1 MDSKKNNFNHRKLWK
16 RLLNPISG
24 IDKRKWWKSKS
35 RPSSA
40 SSYTVST
47 YGVIRVNHFIPPT
60 HKRRNLVQKK
70 WLNNRRKKV
79 KSTHI
84 SFFYFLDQM
93 AGADAIPGRS
103 MIASQH
109 VLRGNDVKRTRQHS
123 KDTTCW
129 WLWCMAV
136 SCYSPVSI
144 LSLMGVLVL
153 SDRCSTNISSTDRT
167 ERGNPSAPATLSC
180 VTNRYGPRSPTTTSS
195 SASSWETEKGE
206 RIDPIY
212 TARERDRKREGF
224 FFPYYWPASSLTP
237 LLGLVLS
244 GVA

>member
-1 MDSKKNNFNHRKLWK
+1 
-16 RLLNPISG
+16 
-24 IDKRKWWKSKS
+24 
-35 RPSSA
+35 
-40 SSYTVST
+40 
-47 YGVIRVNHFIPPT
+47 
-60 HKRRNLVQKK
+60 
-70 WLNNRRKKV
+70 
-79 KSTHI
+79 
-84 SFFYFLDQM
+84 M

-180 VTNRYGPRSPTTTSS
+180 VTNRYGRLPYYFYFFVVVVCKLLGNRKRGENRPNIY
-195 SASSWETEKGE
+195 GE
-206 RIDPIY
+206 R
-212 TARERDRKREGF
+212 ER
-224 FFPYYWPASSLTP
+224 
-237 LLGLVLS
+237 
-244 GVA
+244 